1 MENIL
6 LILSLLAL
14 AKSLFMTALLPNR
27 WYRLGFCLL
36 LGVFV
41 FVSHGYAIELNKLQ
55 VQQLLSTQDSLLDIS
70 FVVMT
75 DSILSVYFCVARLGG
90 SDSSSKVKR
99 YMSVLRYM
107 PSLLVFPAIF
117 YIHVNLFFSIVATD
131 FMLITSGWALFVV
144 LLFVVASLF
153 MRRLFAEKEL
163 PIEIIL
169 ILTLLLFML
178 TVCGTVFHPSATVYG
193 SGTPVDWIECV
204 TTLGLL
210 IIIMLAGYIFSNI
223 RKIKKRKKNNIF
235 V

>member
-1 MENIL
+1 M
-6 LILSLLAL
+6 
-14 AKSLFMTALLPNR
+14 PNR

-70 FVVMT
+70 FVVMI

-90 SDSSSKVKR
+90 SDSSKVKW

-107 PSLLVFPAIF
+107 PSLLVFPAVF

-144 LLFVVASLF
+144 
-153 MRRLFAEKEL
+153 
-163 PIEIIL
+163 
-169 ILTLLLFML
+169 LLFML

-223 RKIKKRKKNNIF
+223 RKIIKRKKNNIF

>member
-14 AKSLFMTALLPNR
+14 VKSLFMTALLPNR

-55 VQQLLSTQDSLLDIS
+55 VQQLLSTQDSLLNIS
-70 FVVMT
+70 FVVMI

-90 SDSSSKVKR
+90 SDSSKVKR

-107 PSLLVFPAIF
+107 PSLLVFPAVF

-131 FMLITSGWALFVV
+131 FMLITSGWALLVV

-223 RKIKKRKKNNIF
+223 RKIIKRKKNNIF

>member
-14 AKSLFMTALLPNR
+14 VKSLFMTALLPNR

-70 FVVMT
+70 FVVMI

-90 SDSSSKVKR
+90 SDSSKVKR

-131 FMLITSGWALFVV
+131 FMLITSDWALFVV

-169 ILTLLLFML
+169 IITLLLFML

-223 RKIKKRKKNNIF
+223 RKIIKRKKNNIF

>member
-1 MENIL
+1 
-6 LILSLLAL
+6 
-14 AKSLFMTALLPNR
+14 MTALLPNR

-70 FVVMT
+70 FVVMI

-90 SDSSSKVKR
+90 RDSSKVKR

-107 PSLLVFPAIF
+107 PSLLVFPAVF

-178 TVCGTVFHPSATVYG
+178 TVCGTVFHPSAIVYG

-223 RKIKKRKKNNIF
+223 RKIIKRKKNNIF

>member
-1 MENIL
+1 
-6 LILSLLAL
+6 
-14 AKSLFMTALLPNR
+14 
-27 WYRLGFCLL
+27 
-36 LGVFV
+36 
-41 FVSHGYAIELNKLQ
+41 
-55 VQQLLSTQDSLLDIS
+55 
-70 FVVMT
+70 
-75 DSILSVYFCVARLGG
+75 
-90 SDSSSKVKR
+90 
-99 YMSVLRYM
+99 MSVLRYM
-107 PSLLVFPAIF
+107 PSLLVFPAVF

-223 RKIKKRKKNNIF
+223 REIIKRKKNNIF

>member
-14 AKSLFMTALLPNR
+14 VKSLFMTALLPNR

-55 VQQLLSTQDSLLDIS
+55 VQQVLSTQDSLLDIS
-70 FVVMT
+70 VVVMI

-90 SDSSSKVKR
+90 SNSSKVKR
-99 YMSVLRYM
+99 YRSVLRYM

-223 RKIKKRKKNNIF
+223 RKIIKRKKNNIF

>member
-1 MENIL
+1 M
-6 LILSLLAL
+6 
-14 AKSLFMTALLPNR
+14 
-27 WYRLGFCLL
+27 
-36 LGVFV
+36 
-41 FVSHGYAIELNKLQ
+41 
-55 VQQLLSTQDSLLDIS
+55 QQLLSTQDSLLDIS
-70 FVVMT
+70 FVVMI

-90 SDSSSKVKR
+90 SDSSKVKR

-107 PSLLVFPAIF
+107 PSLLVFPAVF

-193 SGTPVDWIECV
+193 NGTPVDWIECV

-223 RKIKKRKKNNIF
+223 RKTIKRKKNNIF

>member
-14 AKSLFMTALLPNR
+14 VKSLFMTALLPNR

-55 VQQLLSTQDSLLDIS
+55 VQQVLSTQDSLLDIS
-70 FVVMT
+70 FVVMI

-90 SDSSSKVKR
+90 SDSSKVKR

-107 PSLLVFPAIF
+107 PSLLVFPAVF

-223 RKIKKRKKNNIF
+223 RKIIKRKKNNIF

>member
-55 VQQLLSTQDSLLDIS
+55 VQQLFSTQDSLLDIS
-70 FVVMT
+70 FVVMI

-90 SDSSSKVKR
+90 SDSSKVKR

-153 MRRLFAEKEL
+153 MRRLFSEKEL

-223 RKIKKRKKNNIF
+223 RKIIKRKKNNIF

>member
-14 AKSLFMTALLPNR
+14 VKSLFMTALLPNR

-70 FVVMT
+70 FVVMI

-90 SDSSSKVKR
+90 SDSSKVKC

-107 PSLLVFPAIF
+107 PSLLVFPAVF

-223 RKIKKRKKNNIF
+223 RKIIKRKKNNIF

>member
-14 AKSLFMTALLPNR
+14 VKSLFMTALLPNR

-70 FVVMT
+70 FVVMI
-75 DSILSVYFCVARLGG
+75 DSILSIYFCAARLGG
-90 SDSSSKVKR
+90 SDSSKVKR

-107 PSLLVFPAIF
+107 PSLLVFPAVF

-223 RKIKKRKKNNIF
+223 RKIIKRKKNNIF

>member
-14 AKSLFMTALLPNR
+14 IKSLFMTALLPNR

-70 FVVMT
+70 FVVMI

-90 SDSSSKVKR
+90 SDSSKVKR

-107 PSLLVFPAIF
+107 PS
-117 YIHVNLFFSIVATD
+117 
-131 FMLITSGWALFVV
+131 
-144 LLFVVASLF
+144 LFVVASLF

-223 RKIKKRKKNNIF
+223 RKIIKRKKNNIF

>member
-1 MENIL
+1 
-6 LILSLLAL
+6 
-14 AKSLFMTALLPNR
+14 MTALLPNR

-70 FVVMT
+70 FVVMI

-90 SDSSSKVKR
+90 SDSSKVKR

-107 PSLLVFPAIF
+107 PSLLVFPAVF

-193 SGTPVDWIECV
+193 SGTSVDWIECV

-223 RKIKKRKKNNIF
+223 RKIIKRKKNNIF

>member
-14 AKSLFMTALLPNR
+14 VKSLFMTALLPNR

-70 FVVMT
+70 FVVMI

-90 SDSSSKVKR
+90 SDSSKVKR
-99 YMSVLRYM
+99 YMSVLRYI
-107 PSLLVFPAIF
+107 PSLLVFPAVF

-193 SGTPVDWIECV
+193 SGTPVDWIECI

-223 RKIKKRKKNNIF
+223 QKIIKRKKNNIF

>member
-14 AKSLFMTALLPNR
+14 VKSLFMTALLPNR

-70 FVVMT
+70 FVVMI

-90 SDSSSKVKR
+90 SDSSKVKR

-107 PSLLVFPAIF
+107 PSLLVFPAVF

-193 SGTPVDWIECV
+193 SGTPVDWIGCV

-223 RKIKKRKKNNIF
+223 RKIIKRKKNNIF

>member
-1 MENIL
+1 NIL

-14 AKSLFMTALLPNR
+14 VKSLFMTALLPNR

-41 FVSHGYAIELNKLQ
+41 FVSHGYTIELNKLQ
-55 VQQLLSTQDSLLDIS
+55 VQQLLSTQDSLLNIS
-70 FVVMT
+70 FVVMI
-75 DSILSVYFCVARLGG
+75 DSILSVYFCVTRLGG
-90 SDSSSKVKR
+90 SDSSKVKR

-107 PSLLVFPAIF
+107 PSLLVFPAVF

-223 RKIKKRKKNNIF
+223 RKIIKRKKNNIF

>member
-14 AKSLFMTALLPNR
+14 VKSLFMTALLPNR

-70 FVVMT
+70 FVVMI

-90 SDSSSKVKR
+90 SDSSKVKR

-107 PSLLVFPAIF
+107 PSLLVFPAVF

-204 TTLGLL
+204 ITLGLL

-223 RKIKKRKKNNIF
+223 RKIIKRKKNNIF

>member
-14 AKSLFMTALLPNR
+14 VKSLFMTALLPNR

-70 FVVMT
+70 FVVMI

-90 SDSSSKVKR
+90 SDSSKVKR

-193 SGTPVDWIECV
+193 SGTPIDWIECV

-223 RKIKKRKKNNIF
+223 RKIIKRKKNNIF

>member
-14 AKSLFMTALLPNR
+14 VKSLFMTALLPNR

-70 FVVMT
+70 FVVMI

-90 SDSSSKVKR
+90 SDSSKVKW

-107 PSLLVFPAIF
+107 PSLLVFPAVF

-144 LLFVVASLF
+144 LLFVVAS
-153 MRRLFAEKEL
+153 
-163 PIEIIL
+163 
-169 ILTLLLFML
+169 LFML

-223 RKIKKRKKNNIF
+223 RKTIKRKKNNIF

>member
-14 AKSLFMTALLPNR
+14 VKSLFMTALLPNR

-36 LGVFV
+36 LGIFV

-70 FVVMT
+70 FVVMI

-90 SDSSSKVKR
+90 SDSSKVKW

-107 PSLLVFPAIF
+107 PSLLVFPAVF

-193 SGTPVDWIECV
+193 NGTPVDWIECV

-210 IIIMLAGYIFSNI
+210 IIIMLVGYIFSNI
-223 RKIKKRKKNNIF
+223 RKIIKRKKNNIF

>member
-14 AKSLFMTALLPNR
+14 VKSLFMTALLPNR

-36 LGVFV
+36 LGIFV

-70 FVVMT
+70 FVVMI

-90 SDSSSKVKR
+90 SDSSKVKR

-107 PSLLVFPAIF
+107 PSLLVFPAVF

-169 ILTLLLFML
+169 IITLLLFML

-223 RKIKKRKKNNIF
+223 RKIIKRKKNNIF